1 MLASATSVPDFPHN
15 AQAWSAWLSSVK
27 TELDDVCRLLP
38 DEDDNAFDWLRTAS
52 TTLESAWIYAKHKS
66 MQVSKKL
73 QRKFAPYRVTP
84 IPKRAPQRLAAPKHE
99 EQIEEQLVPPQL
111 PPKREH
117 QSKQD
122 EASEQSAAS
131 VPDFPH
137 NAQAWSAWLIC
148 VKKELDDV
156 CRLLPDEDE
165 NAFDWLRT
173 ASTTLESA
181 AIYAKCRSLQVLQK
195 LQQKFAPYRVTPTPK
210 RAPKRPA
217 APKHKEKI
225 EDQLV
230 PPQRQPKH
238 DRQSKQDEAPEQSAA
253 SKQRRI
259 KQLETAPPLV
269 TDNDVKLDSKSFQP
283 TVLKHEYKWQ
293 DDQVMQPSRH
303 DWIEKLGEQEKWEE
317 TKVKQQY
324 WSDEQAPHFCDPWAD
339 VDVQFDSQP
348 IQPKHEYKWQDDQ
361 VMQQFIHDW
370 TKEMGEQEKSEE
382 TKVKQQYWSDEQ
394 EKKDEQGV

>member
-84 IPKRAPQRLAAPKHE
+84 IPKRAPKRPAAPKHE

-173 ASTTLESA
+173 ASTSQRPRLLKSLFV
-181 AIYAKCRSLQVLQK
+181 YA
-195 LQQKFAPYRVTPTPK
+195 
-210 RAPKRPA
+210 
-217 APKHKEKI
+217 
-225 EDQLV
+225 
-230 PPQRQPKH
+230 
-238 DRQSKQDEAPEQSAA
+238 
-253 SKQRRI
+253 
-259 KQLETAPPLV
+259 
-269 TDNDVKLDSKSFQP
+269 
-283 TVLKHEYKWQ
+283 
-293 DDQVMQPSRH
+293 
-303 DWIEKLGEQEKWEE
+303 
-317 TKVKQQY
+317 
-324 WSDEQAPHFCDPWAD
+324 
-339 VDVQFDSQP
+339 
-348 IQPKHEYKWQDDQ
+348 
-361 VMQQFIHDW
+361 
-370 TKEMGEQEKSEE
+370 
-382 TKVKQQYWSDEQ
+382 
-394 EKKDEQGV
+394 